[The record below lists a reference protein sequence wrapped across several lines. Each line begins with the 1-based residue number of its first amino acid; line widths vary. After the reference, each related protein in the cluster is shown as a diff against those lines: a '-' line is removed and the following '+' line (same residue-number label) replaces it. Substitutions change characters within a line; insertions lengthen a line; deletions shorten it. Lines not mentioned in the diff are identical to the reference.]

1 MNEIDRLRA
10 EINQID
16 EELFKL
22 FFRRLELASQIGKL
36 KRTQGLPL
44 TDEAREEEVRNR
56 WRKLAAHYGIPETLA
71 DNLLNTIFS
80 VSKMRELNPSEK
92 RRVVLVGYGGMSRS
106 LASLFKL
113 AKHEVVITGRNLEK
127 SEKLA
132 KEFNLAYMPISQ
144 ALQWGEI
151 IILALPLEGILSYET
166 SRFLYLAKG
175 KTVMDIL
182 SSKASSFSRLEK
194 TSEEIGF
201 RFVSTHP
208 LFGPYLNP
216 VGEKIVLIRS
226 STSGDMEEISEFW
239 RGVGLTVLTTD
250 VETHEKLMAV
260 IQVLPH
266 FFMLGLSSSLDA
278 LSKELA
284 VDYTQFQTTNF
295 KEIFKI
301 INRVRDLDRVVKE
314 IQSSNP
320 YARLARKVGLG
331 ELNTLYSTL
340 EKEKK

>member
-1 MNEIDRLRA
+1 
-10 EINQID
+10 
-16 EELFKL
+16 
-22 FFRRLELASQIGKL
+22 
-36 KRTQGLPL
+36 
-44 TDEAREEEVRNR
+44 
-56 WRKLAAHYGIPETLA
+56 
-71 DNLLNTIFS
+71 
-80 VSKMRELNPSEK
+80 
-92 RRVVLVGYGGMSRS
+92 
-106 LASLFKL
+106 
-113 AKHEVVITGRNLEK
+113 
-127 SEKLA
+127 
-132 KEFNLAYMPISQ
+132 MPISQ

-175 KTVMDIL
+175 KIVMDIL